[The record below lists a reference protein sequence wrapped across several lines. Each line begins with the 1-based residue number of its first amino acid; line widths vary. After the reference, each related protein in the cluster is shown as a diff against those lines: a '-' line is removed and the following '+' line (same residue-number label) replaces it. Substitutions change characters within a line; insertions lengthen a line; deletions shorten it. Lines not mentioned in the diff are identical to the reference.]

1 MDARP
6 LFIHA
11 LSPLHAGTGQGVG
24 VIDLPIAREVA
35 TGLPFLPGSSV
46 KGTLRDTP
54 NADVNKI
61 RTLLFGPETANAS
74 DHAGSV
80 QFTDQRLLLLPVRS
94 LAGTFAW
101 VTSPYVLQRFARD
114 MRDAGQEFTLEA
126 PPIPA
131 PDKQGN
137 ESCVVGEASTALIV
151 PKVERVVLEDL
162 DLLPAKSAQ
171 IDVLAEW
178 LGARL
183 FPGQSADAAYWRGC
197 LAGRLCVV
205 SDDLLD
211 FLLNTATEITARVRI
226 EDDQKT
232 VADGGLWYEE
242 SLPTE
247 TILAGLVLA
256 SPVHTRERDSKPLTV
271 DQIFAAVETLS
282 AGPLQFGGKASV
294 GRGLC
299 RARLG

>member
-1 MDARP
+1 MNARP

-46 KGTLRDTP
+46 KGTLRDAPGLDERTH
-54 NADVNKI
+54 
-61 RTLLFGPETANAS
+61 TLLFGPKTANAS

-80 QFTDQRLLLLPVRS
+80 QFTDQRLLLMPVRS

-114 MRDAGQEFTLEA
+114 MRDAGDSNFNLETGGLTPTA
-126 PPIPA
+126 
-131 PDKQGN
+131 KSKV
-137 ESCVVGEASTALIV
+137 ETCLVGEMASALIV
-151 PKVERVVLEDL
+151 EGANIVVLEDL
-162 DLLPAKSAQ
+162 DLQPEKSIVVDTWA
-171 IDVLAEW
+171 DW
-178 LGARL
+178 LGAQL
-183 FPGQSADAAYWRGC
+183 FPDGSPEANYWRGC
-197 LAGRLCVV
+197 LKARLCIVR
-205 SDDLLD
+205 DDLLD
-211 FLLNTATEITARVRI
+211 FLLSTATEVTARVRI
-226 EDDQKT
+226 EDDRKT
-232 VADGGLWYEE
+232 VAEGGLWYEE
-242 SLPTE
+242 ALPTE

-256 SPVHTRERDSKPLTV
+256 SPVTAPKLGALKVDEIFDAITTLT
-271 DQIFAAVETLS
+271 
-282 AGPLQFGGKASV
+282 AGPLQLGGKATV